1 MKLRF
6 LFFLIIFALLNSSVF
21 SIEKVKSNFNTKNQI
36 GIRLGVWSNSGDIPP
51 SEILTEASTIQT
63 KINDANFYFEGYY
76 GHRFSS
82 LLVGEIALGI
92 VNRGTVTIND
102 NLTSQNDIGNLM
114 VYPILAQLKFYPIS
128 NFNTT
133 VKPYLV
139 AGGGMYYARQSVQFS
154 TSYYEPFRNEKSE
167 VDFNYVVGGG
177 FDYAFSENI
186 GFEINAKYFP
196 ITFSKPLLEVNNYS
210 AMTITIG
217 IKYIF
222 EKHKE

>member
-1 MKLRF
+1 MKFRLV
-6 LFFLIIFALLNSSVF
+6 FFLIIFAFLNSSVF
-21 SIEKVKSNFNTKNQI
+21 SIEKVKSGFNTKNQL
-36 GIRLGVWSNSGDIPP
+36 GIRLGVWSNDGETPPRQFDINE
-51 SEILTEASTIQT
+51 SIIRT
-63 KINDANFYFEGYY
+63 KINDGNFYFEGYY
-76 GHRFSS
+76 GHRFSP

-102 NLTSQNDIGNLM
+102 AYQDDIGNLM
-114 VYPILAQLKFYPIS
+114 VYPILAQLKLYPLS
-128 NFNTT
+128 NSNTT

-167 VDFNYVVGGG
+167 IDFNYVVGGG

-186 GFEINAKYFP
+186 GFEVNAKYFP
-196 ITFSKPLLEVNNYS
+196 INFSNSLLRISDYS
-210 AMTITIG
+210 AVTITIG

-222 EKHKE
+222 EKNKE

>member
-1 MKLRF
+1 MKFRLV
-6 LFFLIIFALLNSSVF
+6 FFLIIFALLNSSVF
-21 SIEKVKSNFNTKNQI
+21 SIEKVKSNFNTKNQL
-36 GIRLGVWSNSGDIPP
+36 GIRLGVWSNDGETPPQQFDINE
-51 SEILTEASTIQT
+51 SIIRT
-63 KINDANFYFEGYY
+63 KINDGNFYFEGYY
-76 GHRFSS
+76 GHRFSP

-102 NLTSQNDIGNLM
+102 AYQDDIGNLM
-114 VYPILAQLKFYPIS
+114 VYPILAQLKLYPLS
-128 NFNTT
+128 NSNTT

-167 VDFNYVVGGG
+167 IDFNYVVGGG

-186 GFEINAKYFP
+186 GFEVNAKYFP

-222 EKHKE
+222 EKNKE